1 MEREGGVEGRREL
14 LDTVAG
20 DYAEH
25 GVESGFFLPRR
36 FHLRKGVTNR
46 MVDIYYCYQS

>member
-1 MEREGGVEGRREL
+1 MEREGGVEGRCEL

-25 GVESGFFLPRR
+25 GVESGFCHAVFIPERE
-36 FHLRKGVTNR
+36 
-46 MVDIYYCYQS
+46 